1 MPLLRSKNMMLEKQI
16 KRKEKKKKAGMGSGV
31 VSFN

>member
-16 KRKEKKKKAGMGSGV
+16 KRKEKKKSRNGEWGS
-31 VSFN
+31 FF

>member
-16 KRKEKKKKAGMGSGV
+16 KRKEKKKKQEWGV
-31 VSFN
+31 G